1 MAVNTAVPNTR
12 ARLTLGVLSS
22 GHMANDFYQIVIPF
36 LIPDL
41 TAAFELSYW
50 AAGGIFLASSLVPAL
65 SQAVLGYLGDRF
77 SIRKQVLA
85 SGFILYAAGLFILAD
100 AAQFPRVL
108 AAVLIFGM
116 GTATFHPQST
126 NLIARTFTKAK
137 GRALGVHGVGG
148 AIGTFLTPII
158 SAALL
163 AAFSFNIALRWLAL
177 PAILMALIIW
187 LLLREPKPSGRK
199 VQIKVPGGIWAL
211 SLTFGLLFMTYSGLL
226 AFLPLF
232 LVESGATLLQA
243 GVTSTGILVVGFVSQ
258 PLGGL
263 AYDRLGGAKVFVIC
277 SAAAAVGCVMTPLG
291 LLHPMI
297 GITLAMAAIFATFP
311 VTLAMA
317 SDYTDGEPGF
327 QIGFVFGVSGV
338 LGAFAPAIT
347 GRLADA
353 LSLAQAFQL
362 LAVFAAAGAVVAW
375 VWLRKPDPRGL
386 TVAD

>member
-1 MAVNTAVPNTR
+1 MHAEQTIQPTR
-12 ARLTLGVLSS
+12 RSRLTLGVLTG
-22 GHMANDFYQIVIPF
+22 GHLANDFYQILIPF

-41 TAAFELSYW
+41 SATFKLSYV

-77 SIRKQVLA
+77 SIRKQVLTT
-85 SGFILYAAGLFILAD
+85 GFILYAAGLFVLGD
-100 AAQFPRVL
+100 ATQFPLVL

-126 NLIARTFTKAK
+126 NFISRAFSRAK
-137 GRALGVHGVGG
+137 GRALGIHGVGG

-163 AAFSFNIALRWLAL
+163 ASVSFNAALRWLAV
-177 PAILMALIIW
+177 PAIVIALVVW
-187 LLLREPKPSGRK
+187 LLLREPVASGRV
-199 VQIKVPGGIWAL
+199 VQIKVPGGIWVL
-211 SLTFGLLFMTYSGLL
+211 SITFGFLFMTYSGIL

-232 LVESGATLLQA
+232 LVEGGSTLVQA
-243 GVTSTGILVVGFVSQ
+243 GITSTGLLMVGFVAQ

-263 AYDRLGGAKVFVIC
+263 AYDRLGGRKVFVIC
-277 SAAAAVGCVMTPLG
+277 SILAAIGCLITPLSI
-291 LLHPMI
+291 LPPII
-297 GITLAMAAIFATFP
+297 GIALAVAAIFATFP

-317 SDYTDGEPGF
+317 SDFTDGEPGF

-347 GRLADA
+347 GQLADT

-362 LAVFAAAGAVVAW
+362 LAVFSIAAVGVGW
-375 VWLRKPDPRGL
+375 WGFLRRSQK
-386 TVAD
+386 TA